1 MNVTRMLLR
10 KLEFIITKPLKDTS
24 LGVAQQLFDL

>member
-1 MNVTRMLLR
+1 MNVTRMLLG

-24 LGVAQQLFDL
+24 LGVVWQLFDL